1 MMKFPSKID
10 RKSNCVS
17 EPTRTPQNFGKMAPE
32 TLPEG
37 GPVHSRAP
45 LGAVMGPPGPS
56 DWPSDRPCW
65 CQVGPNLGHGS
76 RFGRTL
82 GVQDALRTP
91 QGASRSPSDVPGT
104 SKGAPDK
111 AFRDRFC
118 LHAGA

>member
-1 MMKFPSKID
+1 MTKFPSKID

-17 EPTRTPQNFGKMAPE
+17 EPTRTPQNFGKMASE

-65 CQVGPNLGHGS
+65 RQVGPNLGHGS
-76 RFGRTL
+76 HFGGTP
-82 GVQDALRTP
+82 GVQD
-91 QGASRSPSDVPGT
+91 VPGSAQGT
-104 SKGAPDK
+104 PGSPLGLAWDLPVS
-111 AFRDRFC
+111 ARRGIRERFC
-118 LHAGA
+118 SHAGA